1 MNYSEIVNE
10 MDYNRSIVIVG
21 GKNDNQAKL
30 FSQLNPIRLSQNK
43 SIAIKSIFHGTI
55 FNINKNN
62 NHIHYQIT
70 PIGKNFNEVTANE
83 IIEDNLEIP
92 EGNYPNT
99 LSILEAIATKFA
111 EVYPESSRYP
121 LPKLELIQTRKKDFI
136 KIEVRNLRLRVLN
149 RRETPWS
156 LLNISDNIT
165 EQQGVKVT
173 NINFSMWKVPAFLYV
188 NIVESSYINGKL
200 SRNLSII
207 PLNMKQG
214 WSFYEFNEP
223 LYSPID
229 VQEFS
234 KIIVEIRDMNGH
246 YVDFDPK
253 FKTVITL
260 HISTINTEN

>member
-1 MNYSEIVNE
+1 

-21 GKNDNQAKL
+21 GENDNQAKL

-43 SIAIKSIFHGTI
+43 SIAIKSIFHGTV

-62 NHIHYQIT
+62 NSIHYQIT
-70 PIGKNFNEVTANE
+70 PIGKRFDQIATHEN
-83 IIEDNLEIP
+83 IENYFKIP
-92 EGNYPNT
+92 EGNYPT
-99 LSILEAIATKFA
+99 TQSILEALATKFT
-111 EVYPESSRYP
+111 EVFPETSRYP
-121 LPKLELIQTRKKDFI
+121 LPQLELIQTRKKDFI
-136 KIEVRNLRLRVLN
+136 KIEVRNLRIRVLD

-156 LLNISDNIT
+156 LLNISNDIT

-173 NINFSMWKVPAFLYV
+173 NVNYSSWEVPAFLYA

-207 PLNMKQG
+207 PLNIKQG

-246 YVDFDPK
+246 YVAFDPK

-260 HISTINTEN
+260 HISTINTEK